1 MKGRKMKKLLVALSL
16 VLFVSSLS
24 FAQINKN
31 WDGTKPEVYQGSKCF
46 VFMYAPFV
54 SGALGSAPA
63 GLGLGS
69 IQDTNNVSTGAIY
82 GIGFQYYLSSNI
94 SLGGGL
100 TFNGSS
106 NELQKT
112 GKAPAFSWATR
123 KSSSSTIGIDVNAN
137 YHFRPLYSVS
147 PYFGLNV
154 NFGMQSLTNEGTYY
168 DEGGNAVNYKEE
180 FSGNVFGAGLNFGFD
195 WYFTSGLSL
204 GGKYTLG
211 FASTGGSDAKY
222 TTGALTVENK
232 GPKGSFLGTGAASIL
247 LNVHF

>member
-1 MKGRKMKKLLVALSL
+1 MKKLLVALSL

-63 GLGLGS
+63 GYGIS
-69 IQDTNNVSTGAIY
+69 VADTTNITTAPVY
-82 GIGFQYYLSSNI
+82 GIGFQYFVSSNI
-94 SLGGGL
+94 SLGGGV
-100 TFNGSS
+100 TFSS
-106 NELQKT
+106 NSQEYQKT
-112 GKAPAFSWATR
+112 GRAPTFNWQTLKMSQ
-123 KSSSSTIGIDVNAN
+123 STIGVDINAN

-154 NFGMQSLTNEGTYY
+154 NFAMQSATNDGTVI
-168 DEGGNAVNYKEE
+168 DETGNPIAYKQEY
-180 FSGNVFGAGLNFGFD
+180 SGNVFGAGLNFGFD
-195 WYFTSGLSL
+195 WYFTPGLSL

-211 FASTGGSDAKY
+211 FGTSGGSDVKI
-222 TTGALTVENK
+222 TQGALTVENK
-232 GPKGSFLGTGAASIL
+232 GPKGSTFSTGSASIL